1 MEYVRPVDPLEAA
14 RLLAEGAS
22 APLGGGTDLLV
33 TIREGLTSPERVVD
47 LRGLPG
53 FTDIA
58 ELPDGALHIGAGV
71 RIADLASHQR
81 IVESFPALAQ
91 ACEAVG
97 SPALRHMGTLGGNL
111 CQRPRCWYFR
121 SGIPCLKSGGSHC
134 PAVDG
139 ENQHLAILG
148 GGPCHAIHPSDP
160 AVALFALNAHVL
172 IMGPAA
178 ERSVPVESFYVL
190 PDSDPRRETVDEPR
204 EFVAS
209 VVLPAA
215 AAGGT
220 QWFSKVLQRGAW
232 DFALAS
238 VAVSKRT
245 DGSVRIVLGG
255 VAPTPW
261 RVNPSVEE
269 DVAAGPLSADDL
281 DSLAE
286 RALYDARPLS
296 KNGYKVE
303 LASALLREAMRI
315 ASSS

>member
-1 MEYVRPVDPLEAA
+1 VA
-14 RLLAEGAS
+14 LLALDAQ
-22 APLGGGTDLLV
+22 
-33 TIREGLTSPERVVD
+33 VVV
-47 LRGLPG
+47 
-53 FTDIA
+53 
-58 ELPDGALHIGAGV
+58 IGAAGEHSV
-71 RIADLASHQR
+71 PI
-81 IVESFPALAQ
+81 ESFL
-91 ACEAVG
+91 
-97 SPALRHMGTLGGNL
+97 
-111 CQRPRCWYFR
+111 
-121 SGIPCLKSGGSHC
+121 
-134 PAVDG
+134 
-139 ENQHLAILG
+139 
-148 GGPCHAIHPSDP
+148 
-160 AVALFALNAHVL
+160 
-172 IMGPAA
+172 
-178 ERSVPVESFYVL
+178 VL
-190 PDSDPRRETVDEPR
+190 PETDPRGESVLEPG
-204 EFVAS
+204 EFVAA
-209 VVLPAA
+209 VELPAA

-281 DSLAE
+281 DYLAE